1 MEQDQ
6 SLGRQSAKGR
16 MNAHIKH
23 IVWAVAAIVIVI
35 GGLIVRG
42 KYEAMVADRMAK
54 RDEQIS
60 ANQVKS
66 AQVLKDNKT
75 DTDSITKRDLQNA
88 VDVAALHAQASQ
100 PLTAAQVDAIIAAR
114 LSGATKGKDAQ
125 GNETT
130 TVNAGYLA
138 DTLNRYGINQQIC
151 DKNLSTCEADKA
163 NLNQIIGR
171 LTNASATDQGTIK
184 LQGQQIK
191 ELQNFQVPR
200 WTAMFGAGKSQGT
213 DFQTVQSYQPVLGL
227 DYRLS
232 RQFGIFTVVQNKS
245 AAAGL
250 SWHFGGVPK

>member
-1 MEQDQ
+1 M
-6 SLGRQSAKGR
+6 SS
-16 MNAHIKH
+16 HVKH
-23 IVWAVAAIVIVI
+23 IVWAVAAMVIVI

-66 AQVLKDNKT
+66 AQALKDNKT

-88 VDVAALHAQASQ
+88 VDVAALKAQASQ

-114 LSGATKGKDAQ
+114 LSGATRGKDAQ
-125 GNETT
+125 GNDTT
-130 TVNAGYLA
+130 TVNTGYLA

-171 LTNASATDQGTIK
+171 LTKTEETDQGTIK
-184 LQGQQIK
+184 LQGDQIK
-191 ELQNFQVPR
+191 DLRKFQVPR
-200 WTAMFGAGKSQGT
+200 WTAMFGVGKSQGT
-213 DFQTVQSYQPVLGL
+213 SFQSANSYQPVMGL

-232 RQFGIFTVVQNKS
+232 KQFGVFGIVQNKS
-245 AAAGL
+245 AAAGI